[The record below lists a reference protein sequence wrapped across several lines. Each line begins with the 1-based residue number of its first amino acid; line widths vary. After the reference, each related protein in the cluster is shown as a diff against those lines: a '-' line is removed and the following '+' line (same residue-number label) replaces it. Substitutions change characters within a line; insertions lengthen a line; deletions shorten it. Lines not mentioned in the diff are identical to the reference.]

1 MDIIREIVRK
11 KAERLNYTKG
21 KLTVGELK
29 SRLSSLEGARDF
41 KSSIIRQDSVIKL
54 IAEVKKASPSKG
66 VIREV
71 FDLEGIISIYENKP
85 VNAVSII
92 TEEDF
97 FMGELSFIPQ
107 ARNILTKPILR
118 KDFIFDEYQV
128 YESRANRADA
138 ILLIASILER
148 SRAEDYSHLAYEL
161 GMDVI
166 FEVHDEDELQK
177 ALDIKAEIIGINNR
191 NLRTMDVD
199 LNTTLR
205 LKKYIPT
212 GKIVIAESGIRSKED
227 VMKLNEAGIDAML
240 VGTSLMQSPDIA
252 AKIDELTL
260 IF

>member
-1 MDIIREIVRK
+1 MDVIREIVRK

-21 KLTVGELK
+21 KLAVGELK
-29 SRLSSLEGARDF
+29 SRLSGLEGTRDF
-41 KSSIIRQDSVIKL
+41 KGSISRRDSAIKL

-66 VIREV
+66 PVNKA
-71 FDLEGIISIYENKP
+71 FDLEGIISIYERKP

-107 ARNILTKPILR
+107 AKNILTKPILR
-118 KDFIFDEYQV
+118 KDFIFDAYQI

-138 ILLIASILER
+138 ILLIAAILEK

-161 GMDVI
+161 GMDVL
-166 FEVHDEDELQK
+166 FEVHDEDELQT
-177 ALDIKAEIIGINNR
+177 ALDIKAGIIGINNR
-191 NLRTMDVD
+191 NLKTMDVD
-199 LNTTLR
+199 LTTTLR
-205 LKKYIPT
+205 LKKYIPVE
-212 GKIVIAESGIRSKED
+212 KIVVAESGIRNRDD
-227 VMKLNEAGIDAML
+227 VMTLNEAGIDAML
-240 VGTSLMQSPDIA
+240 IGTSLMQAGDIA